1 MSNHIVLGLI
11 AALGGIM
18 VSLQAQ
24 LMGIM
29 DRQLGTLE
37 SVFITYGLGGLIIG
51 GVMLFYRGGNLAV
64 YASVPWYALLTGFMG
79 LIIVGAIG
87 YTSPRLGLVPALT
100 ILVMAQ
106 FAAAALIDHF
116 GMLGAEIR
124 PLTFI
129 RGSGILVMLVGIWM
143 TLR

>member
-1 MSNHIVLGLI
+1 MSNHVVLALI
-11 AALGGIM
+11 SALGGIM

-29 DRQLGTLE
+29 DKQMGTLE

-51 GVMLFYRGGNLAV
+51 GAMLFYRGGNLAA
-64 YASVPWYALLTGFMG
+64 YASVPWYTLLTGLMG

-124 PLTFI
+124 PLTLI
-129 RGSGILVMLVGIWM
+129 RGSGILVMLLGIWM

>member
-1 MSNHIVLGLI
+1 MSNHVVLALI

-29 DRQLGTLE
+29 DRQMGTLE

-51 GVMLFYRGGNLAV
+51 GTMLFYRGGNLTA
-64 YASVPWYALLTGFMG
+64 YTSVPWYTLLTGLMG

-106 FAAAALIDHF
+106 FTAAALIDHF
-116 GMLGAEIR
+116 GILGAEIR
-124 PLTFI
+124 PLTII

>member
-1 MSNHIVLGLI
+1 MSNHLVLALI

-37 SVFITYGLGGLIIG
+37 SVFITYGLGGVIIG
-51 GVMLFYRGGNLAV
+51 VVMLIHRGGNLTA
-64 YASVPWYALLTGFMG
+64 YTSVPWYALLTGIMG
-79 LIIVGAIG
+79 LIIVSTIG
-87 YTSPRLGLVPALT
+87 YTSPRLGLVPTLT
-100 ILVMAQ
+100 ILVVAQ
-106 FAAAALIDHF
+106 FAVAALIDHF
-116 GMLGAEIR
+116 GMLGAEVR

-129 RGSGILVMLVGIWM
+129 RGSGIMVMLIGLWM

>member
-1 MSNHIVLGLI
+1 MLNHVPLLLI

-29 DRQLGTLE
+29 DRQMGTLE

-51 GVMLFYRGGNLAV
+51 AAMLFYRGGNLAAC
-64 YASVPWYALLTGFMG
+64 ASVPWYSMLSGLMG
-79 LIIVGAIG
+79 LIIVGSIG
-87 YTSPRLGLVPALT
+87 YTAPRLGLVPAMT
-100 ILVMAQ
+100 ILVLAQ

-116 GMLGAEIR
+116 GMLGADIR
-124 PLTFI
+124 PLTLI
-129 RGSGILVMLVGIWM
+129 RGSGIVVMLVGLWM